1 MMRVNRSWLGAWV
14 ALALALLPGG
24 PARAGPG
31 TALIPSAGIPQPT
44 RPGDIVGLVLQNL
57 GGTATPVMPLT
68 FGEVFKPGALMPDD
82 QLMLDAGK
90 LVPVQMDPRT
100 YNSDGS
106 VAMATLTAMAPP
118 LPARTATGAMLV
130 RAPAHAPAPAA
141 AVDLAGALARYS
153 LSVVLDF
160 ERPDGTTRRI
170 TVDGVKAVQEG
181 LGKSTASYWRR
192 GPEASE
198 ALVDVPVRGS
208 FRLVFDITAFAN
220 GTFLSDVR
228 FDNDIAMEPHGG
240 TVTYSE
246 QIVQDGRTVSRQSDI
261 TQYQYQDW
269 HTVVGT
275 AASSADVNIQHDIG
289 YLEATGAIPNFDLR
303 LGVVASLLTEE
314 AAIMAKPG
322 WRAPLSANF
331 ITKSMPAVGGRPDI
345 GLTTAWNAAWLMTQN
360 PIAARFALGQ
370 ADAAGSVP
378 WHFFYLPAGA
388 YLTTQDIPT
397 IWIVASIQRPFTAT
411 PLTQPL
417 TLAGGWRVDPAHQPD
432 LSYVAYLLT
441 GSEYNLDQLNAQA
454 AWCETMFW
462 PAPQARNW
470 GQGLVVQGNQVRAA
484 AWSLREIVE
493 AAYANPP
500 GSAMERYFRQ
510 MENNN
515 FSWLI
520 SQIPAWTANE
530 GQAYG
535 YIPGLYGSRG
545 SMGAWEQDFLASTV
559 VLAAEQGDQQAVTF
573 LKWESNFL
581 VGRFLNRAN
590 GFNPRDGVAYNIFT
604 YDPHT
609 GRTYKTWAEI
619 EQATEA
625 AGGSNGN
632 GWKRSNGYYAQ
643 LGLASLAGIITVTG
657 SEQAREAY
665 RWLLGSGA
673 PFIDPV
679 SRATWPQFAI
689 VPLRDRAM
697 LSATR

>member
-1 MMRVNRSWLGAWV
+1 MMGLNRTCVV
-14 ALALALLPGG
+14 ASLALALLTAG
-24 PARAGPG
+24 PALASPR
-31 TALIPSAGIPQPT
+31 TALVASAGIPQPS
-44 RPGDIVGLVLQNL
+44 RPDEIVGLVLQNL
-57 GGTATPVMPLT
+57 GKTATPTLPLT
-68 FGEVFKPGALMPDD
+68 FGEVFKPAAVMPDD
-82 QLMLDAGK
+82 RLRLDVGKQL
-90 LVPVQMDPRT
+90 PVQMDPRT
-100 YNSDGS
+100 YHSDGS
-106 VAMATLTAMAPP
+106 VAMATLTVMAPP

-130 RAPAHAPAPAA
+130 RAPADGPPPGKPVDLAA
-141 AVDLAGALARYS
+141 AVAHYA

-170 TVDGVKAVQEG
+170 TVNGVKAMQEG
-181 LGKSTASYWRR
+181 LGKGTASYWRR

-220 GTFLSDVR
+220 GTFSSDVR
-228 FDNDIAMEPHGG
+228 FDNDIAMGAHGG

-269 HTVVGT
+269 HTIVGT
-275 AASSADVNIQHDIG
+275 AGSSADVNIQHDIG
-289 YLEATGAIPNFDLR
+289 YLEATGAIPNFDLH
-303 LGVVASLLTEE
+303 LGVVASLLAGE
-314 AAIMAKPG
+314 ADIMAKPG
-322 WRAPLSANF
+322 WGAPLSANF

-378 WHFFYLPAGA
+378 WHFFYLPAGG
-388 YLTTQDIPT
+388 YLTTSDIPT
-397 IWIVASIQRPFTAT
+397 VWIEASLQRPMGAT

-462 PAPQARNW
+462 PAPQARNN

-500 GSAMERYFRQ
+500 NSAMERYFRQ

-515 FSWLI
+515 FSWLL
-520 SQIPAWTANE
+520 SQIPAWTREE

-535 YIPGLYGSRG
+535 YIPGIYGDT
-545 SMGAWEQDFLASTV
+545 GAIAPWEQDFLASTV
-559 VLAAEQGDQQAVTF
+559 VLAAEQGNREAVTF

-581 VGRFLNRAN
+581 VGRFLNGAN
-590 GFNPRDGVAYNIFT
+590 GFSPRDGIAYNLYT
-604 YDPHT
+604 YNPHT
-609 GRTYKTWAEI
+609 HEIYKTWAAI
-619 EQATEA
+619 ERATEA
-625 AGGSNGN
+625 AQDSNRN
-632 GWKRSNGYYAQ
+632 GWLRNTNGYYGQ

-657 SEQAREAY
+657 SERAREAY

-673 PFIDPV
+673 PFIDPI